1 VTLGAGCIDS
11 GAAAG
16 DAPADELPPDEDVP
30 SGGAVD
36 AVSAGGVSDAAG
48 ASLLEDDP
56 FSSDAVSAD
65 DTVFCDP
72 PHAAATTKS
81 DDR

>member
-11 GAAAG
+11 GAAVA
-16 DAPADELPPDEDVP
+16 DAPADELPPAEDVP
-30 SGGAVD
+30 SGGAVE

-48 ASLLEDDP
+48 ASLLEEDP

-65 DTVFCDP
+65 DTGFCDP
-72 PHAAATTKS
+72 PHAAATMNN